1 MAIKLSNLKTKI
13 GARHPRKRIGRG
25 NASGHGTYSGR
36 GQKGQRSRSGGKKGL
51 KIRGLRRNIRNLPK
65 SRGFHRHFIRMQVVN
80 LKDIEAKF
88 KKQEIV
94 NPAKLI
100 DYGLIRK
107 KPLKI
112 KILARGKITKKLTI
126 EAHAF
131 SKTSEQAIEKAGGKV
146 VKL

>member
-13 GARHPRKRIGRG
+13 GARRKRKRIGRG
-25 NASGHGTYSGR
+25 NASGTGNYSGR

-65 SRGFHRHFIRMQVVN
+65 LRGFHSHFTRMQVVN

-88 KKQEIV
+88 KEREIID
-94 NPAKLI
+94 PAQLI
-100 DYGLIRK
+100 NCGLIRK

-126 EAHAF
+126 KAHAF
-131 SKTSEQAIEKAGGKV
+131 SKTAEQAIEKVGGRAI
-146 VKL
+146 KL